1 MTNKINLKQILP
13 YLIGIGFLILM
24 GFSYAYIRKT
34 LTQEN
39 NNTGSTLTCLQTT
52 LTEEN
57 NAINLVNQI
66 PISNQDG
73 MSNDPFTFT
82 ITNTCQKYE
91 KINIALETLAAS
103 TLSPNYLKA
112 NLDKHND
119 LTDSSLILGTA
130 PTATA
135 VIVGDTS
142 NIIKSDIIL
151 APNASKTFDLR
162 IWLDY
167 NTTLEQ
173 GLNKTYQGKVI
184 INAEPSKDITDK
196 PIITNNTNT
205 STYVSTL
212 NVSATISDTSTF
224 PLDGIAFTTT
234 NTTPTASSFTELN
247 DVTSYNFTQSI
258 SKNGTYYL
266 WARNTV
272 GNITKQEINISNMA
286 TLKSY
291 NLVADDL
298 SADSVSN
305 TTAVNNLKAIDHY
318 TATEGTVSSVTSN
331 GNNITLIGNALSYDA
346 SYTDTCTRTGNTR
359 SADSDCNYSCS
370 SGSLSGTSCYS
381 SYGVSS
387 TFTQHYLCT
396 SGSWKYSSQSCSG
409 NCNSSCNSGYSYGG
423 SSCGSAS
430 GPSGSCSTQGASR
443 TATYSCSA
451 TCSKT
456 TSATCNRYYYCSSNE
471 YRSGSTCYSCN
482 TGETQSQTTCSY
494 TCTKSLTKYKYNY
507 TVYYWEA
514 IN

>member
-162 IWLDY
+162 I
-167 NTTLEQ
+167 
-173 GLNKTYQGKVI
+173 
-184 INAEPSKDITDK
+184 
-196 PIITNNTNT
+196 
-205 STYVSTL
+205 
-212 NVSATISDTSTF
+212 
-224 PLDGIAFTTT
+224 
-234 NTTPTASSFTELN
+234 
-247 DVTSYNFTQSI
+247 
-258 SKNGTYYL
+258 
-266 WARNTV
+266 
-272 GNITKQEINISNMA
+272 
-286 TLKSY
+286 
-291 NLVADDL
+291 
-298 SADSVSN
+298 
-305 TTAVNNLKAIDHY
+305 
-318 TATEGTVSSVTSN
+318 
-331 GNNITLIGNALSYDA
+331 
-346 SYTDTCTRTGNTR
+346 
-359 SADSDCNYSCS
+359 
-370 SGSLSGTSCYS
+370 
-381 SYGVSS
+381 
-387 TFTQHYLCT
+387 
-396 SGSWKYSSQSCSG
+396 
-409 NCNSSCNSGYSYGG
+409 
-423 SSCGSAS
+423 
-430 GPSGSCSTQGASR
+430 
-443 TATYSCSA
+443 
-451 TCSKT
+451 
-456 TSATCNRYYYCSSNE
+456 
-471 YRSGSTCYSCN
+471 
-482 TGETQSQTTCSY
+482 
-494 TCTKSLTKYKYNY
+494 
-507 TVYYWEA
+507 
-514 IN
+514 